1 MTRRRHA
8 STTLSGAFAAALALA
23 SAPATAGPT
32 VPELVEISDVTGLS
46 ASPSGQM
53 VVFRVERASLGRN
66 TYLLDWYVAD
76 LETGVTRRI
85 ADGGGPIE
93 GGAEPLAVHAP
104 VWSPDERFVYY
115 RALVDGAIGVWRA
128 AVDGSGSWPVV
139 HADADV
145 EGVAP
150 GKDGSSLIYT
160 TGPSRAEIERA
171 ERAEYDEGVLVD
183 GSVDLNQN
191 LYRGGWVNGRLAS
204 QRLTG
209 QWYSRAGL
217 LWRVPR
223 QRHRLDL
230 ESLATSELGPDAP
243 PATQPLTPA
252 ALGTVVSLEQIGRP
266 TARVRRQAERSTV
279 EVNRSGKVVLC
290 EAAACGESPIVA
302 LAWRPSTDELAFT
315 SQDANYRQSLHLWDV
330 ARGTARTVV
339 RTEGL
344 IAGSRDASR
353 PCALTLQAAI
363 CVTASAVAPPRLEEI
378 DLASGARSVLFD
390 PNASLRQRAT
400 PRVEQ
405 LRWTLADG
413 REASG
418 TVLVPPTAAAA
429 PAPLFVTYY
438 ACPGYLRGGVGD
450 EFPLAPLA
458 DAGFVVACLNM
469 VRDDG
474 VDMVAGYRAGLESVE
489 TLVEDLTER
498 GWVDPSRIG
507 MGGFSH
513 GSEVTMWVAM
523 NSQLLSAAAVAS
535 PQFTPSD
542 YWRNALP
549 GHDFTGVL
557 DAFFGLA
564 SPDDAPER
572 WRLVSPALNTER
584 IEAPLLMQMPEN
596 EARAQAEIYA
606 RLALTST
613 PVELYAF
620 PDENHI
626 KFQPRHRLA
635 TYRRNLDWFRFWL
648 QGYVDP
654 DPAKAEQ
661 YRRWEAMRAKRDG
674 DQPSNERSQVS
685 AEARSISRM

>member
-1 MTRRRHA
+1 MSGLRH
-8 STTLSGAFAAALALA
+8 
-23 SAPATAGPT
+23 SAPALSVAFAVALAGASARANAGPT
-32 VPELVEISDVTGLS
+32 VPELVEVSDVTGLS
-46 ASPSGQM
+46 ASPSGRM
-53 VVFRVERASLGRN
+53 VAFRVDRASLGRN
-66 TYLLDWYVAD
+66 SYQLDWYVAD
-76 LETGVTRRI
+76 LEAGATRRI

-93 GGAEPLAVHAP
+93 GGAEPLAVDTPA
-104 VWSPDERFVYY
+104 WSPDERFVYF
-115 RALVDGAIGVWRA
+115 RALVDGAIGIWRA
-128 AVDGSGSWPVV
+128 AVDGSGSRPVV
-139 HADADV
+139 SADADV
-145 EGVAP
+145 EKVAASE
-150 GKDGSSLIYT
+150 DNSSLIYT
-160 TGPSRAEIERA
+160 LGPSRAESERA
-171 ERAEYDEGVLVD
+171 ERSEYDDGVLVD

-191 LYRGGWVNGRLAS
+191 LYRCGWVNGRLAS

-217 LWRVPR
+217 LWRAPR

-230 ESLATSELGPDAP
+230 QSLATTELGPDMP

-252 ALGTVVSLEQIGRP
+252 ALGTVVSLEQGGRP
-266 TARVRRQAERSTV
+266 TARVRRQAERSTI
-279 EVNRSGKVVLC
+279 EVDWSGKVVLC
-290 EAAACGESPIVA
+290 EAAACRESPIVA
-302 LAWRPSTDELAFT
+302 LAWRPSSDELAFT
-315 SQDANYRQSLHLWDV
+315 TQDANYRQSLHLWDV

-339 RTEGL
+339 RAEGL
-344 IAGSRDASR
+344 IAGSRDNAR
-353 PCALTLQAAI
+353 PCVLTSLSAI
-363 CVTASAVAPPRLEEI
+363 CVTASAAAPPRLETI
-378 DLASGARSVLFD
+378 DLSSGARTVLFD
-390 PNASLRQRAT
+390 PNATLRQRAK

-405 LRWTLADG
+405 LSWTLADG
-413 REASG
+413 RAASG
-418 TVLVPPTAAAA
+418 TVLVPATAAAA

-498 GWVDPSRIG
+498 GWIDPSRTG

-523 NSQLLSAAAVAS
+523 NSHLLAAAAIAS

-564 SPDDAPER
+564 SPDDVPER

-661 YRRWEAMRAKRDG
+661 YRRWEAMRTKRDG
-674 DQPSNERSQVS
+674 D
-685 AEARSISRM
+685 

>member
-1 MTRRRHA
+1 MTGRHRV
-8 STTLSGAFAAALALA
+8 STALCAGLAVALAIA
-23 SAPATAGPT
+23 SAPARAGPT
-32 VPELVEISDVTGLS
+32 VPELVEVSDVTGLS

-53 VVFRVERASLGRN
+53 VVFRVERATLGRN
-66 TYLLDWYVAD
+66 TYLLEWYVAD
-76 LETGVTRRI
+76 LETGTTRRI
-85 ADGGGPIE
+85 VDGGGPIE
-93 GGAEPLAVHAP
+93 GGAEPLAVDTP

-115 RALVDGAIGVWRA
+115 RALADGAIGVWRA

-139 HADADV
+139 SADADV
-145 EGVAP
+145 ENIAP
-150 GKDGSSLIYT
+150 GEDGPSLVYT
-160 TGPSRAEIERA
+160 LGPSRAEIERA
-171 ERAEYDEGVLVD
+171 ERSEYDDGILVD
-183 GSVDLNQN
+183 GSVDLNQS

-217 LWRVPR
+217 LWRAPR

-230 ESLATSELGPDAP
+230 QSLATTELGPDTP

-252 ALGTVVSLEQIGRP
+252 ALGTVVSLEQAGRP

-279 EVNRSGKVVLC
+279 EVDRSGETAVC
-290 EAAACGESPIVA
+290 EAEACRAPRIVA

-315 SQDANYRQSLHLWDV
+315 TQDANYRQSLHLWDV
-330 ARGTARTVV
+330 ARGTTRTVV

-344 IAGSRDASR
+344 IAGSRDNSR
-353 PCALTLQAAI
+353 PCVLTSLAAI
-363 CVTASAVAPPRLEEI
+363 CVTASAVAPPKLETI
-378 DLASGARSVLFD
+378 DLASGARTVLFD
-390 PNASLRQRAT
+390 PNAGLRQRAT

-405 LRWTLADG
+405 LSWTLADG
-413 REASG
+413 REASA
-418 TVLVPPTAAAA
+418 TVLVPPTAAAT

-489 TLVEDLTER
+489 TLVDDLTGR

-523 NSQLLSAAAVAS
+523 NSHLLSAAAIAS

-557 DAFFGLA
+557 EAFFGLG

-648 QGYVDP
+648 QGSVDP

-674 DQPSNERSQVS
+674 VQRSNARSQVS